1 MLFQRIAQAVVWS
14 RRLCGLIET
23 IRCVDRGGFD
33 FDSAASAAEATMGDC
48 DSGFA
53 VPRQVRAPQ
62 RGATAHG
69 GTEAGL
75 DAITVAACGQPE
87 TVQENRVQS
96 AGKWPMMVLY

>member
-23 IRCVDRGGFD
+23 IRCVDQGGFD

-48 DSGFA
+48 ASGFA

-75 DAITVAACGQPE
+75 DAITVAACVPE